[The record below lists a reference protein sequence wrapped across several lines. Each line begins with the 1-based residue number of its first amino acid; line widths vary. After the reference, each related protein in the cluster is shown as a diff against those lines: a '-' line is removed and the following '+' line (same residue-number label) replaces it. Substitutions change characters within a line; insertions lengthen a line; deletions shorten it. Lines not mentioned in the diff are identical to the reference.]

1 MNCKDTAQSGRVI
14 GMSIEQA
21 LEELKKYADEFTQ
34 VGDATQAISTNKD
47 DFLHKFAKVNQYYK
61 YVVNNSE
68 IMSDEWFMAVDIISD
83 IATNNPSLE
92 EWVEQMTKP
101 AQEKTQIKS
110 QDSFPI
116 DTTTISGPIESL
128 VSEVNNMQYWDSDH
142 IEDIEWQLQA
152 YQKRLISN
160 QSSFE
165 PNVYQSLMDDI
176 NATLNKIGRFNN
188 MLNSEAM
195 DGKKM

>member
-1 MNCKDTAQSGRVI
+1 
-14 GMSIEQA
+14 MSIEQA

>member
-1 MNCKDTAQSGRVI
+1 MAQSGRVI

>member
-1 MNCKDTAQSGRVI
+1 MAQSGRVI

-68 IMSDEWFMAVDIISD
+68 IRSDEWFMAVDI
-83 IATNNPSLE
+83 
-92 EWVEQMTKP
+92 
-101 AQEKTQIKS
+101 
-110 QDSFPI
+110 
-116 DTTTISGPIESL
+116 
-128 VSEVNNMQYWDSDH
+128 

>member
-110 QDSFPI
+110 QDSFLI